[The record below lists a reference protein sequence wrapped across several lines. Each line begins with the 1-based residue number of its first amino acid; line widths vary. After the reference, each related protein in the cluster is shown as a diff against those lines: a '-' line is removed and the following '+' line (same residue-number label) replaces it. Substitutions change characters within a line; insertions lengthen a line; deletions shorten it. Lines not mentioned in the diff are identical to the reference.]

1 MRKLLLVGNV
11 ALMLLG
17 ALGHGQA
24 RDYYYY
30 EWDFWWGPANGSDA
44 AYWPHYRTSDWGTQ
58 RDPACVRW
66 NWQELSYYGYCGQGG
81 YRAHRHRDNV
91 LRVRD

>member
-1 MRKLLLVGNV
+1 MRKLLLIGSL
-11 ALMLLG
+11 ALMSLG
-17 ALGHGQA
+17 SPGQRQA

-44 AYWPHYRTSDWGTQ
+44 AYWPDYRSPDKVAP

-66 NWQELSYYGYCGQGG
+66 NWQELSYYDYCRQYG
-81 YRAHRHRDNV
+81 YRGHPHRDV